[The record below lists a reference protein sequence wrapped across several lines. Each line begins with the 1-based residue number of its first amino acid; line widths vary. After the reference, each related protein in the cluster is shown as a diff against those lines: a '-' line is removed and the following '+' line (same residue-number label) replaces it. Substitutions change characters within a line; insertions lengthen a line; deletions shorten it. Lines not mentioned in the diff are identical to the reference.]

1 MIIIEYLIGVILR
14 VLLIP
19 LLIFS
24 VITGIVL
31 MCFYSIF
38 SYILGIEFDA
48 ETEDNIPNYL
58 CLWPLWLY
66 SKIPGVEIYRKK

>member
-24 VITGIVL
+24 GITGIAL
-31 MCFYSIF
+31 TCFYEIF
-38 SYILGIEFDA
+38 SYLLGIEFDT
-48 ETEDNIPNYL
+48 ETENNIPIYL

-66 SKIPGVEIYRKK
+66 NKIPGVEIYRKK

>member
-14 VLLIP
+14 ILIIP

-24 VITGIVL
+24 VITGSIL
-31 MCFYSIF
+31 MGFYSIF
-38 SYILGIEFDA
+38 SFILGIEFDK
-48 ETEDNIPNYL
+48 ETEDAIPNYL

-66 SKIPGVEIYRKK
+66 SKIPGVELYRKK

>member
-48 ETEDNIPNYL
+48 ETEDAIPDYL
-58 CLWPLWLY
+58 YLWPLWLY

>member
-14 VLLIP
+14 VLLVP

-24 VITGIVL
+24 IITGIVL
-31 MCFYSIF
+31 MCVCEIF
-38 SYILGIEFDA
+38 AYILGIEFDT

-66 SKIPGVEIYRKK
+66 SKIPGLEIYRKK